1 MKTQVSLAS
10 PEDAAQA
17 SEWLLNTPDN
27 LLDPAVISYPN
38 LRTLKVDVDGE
49 PVLYVPFHPV
59 FCLESLGVKPGVSPR
74 KLAYALRK
82 AQDALEELAK
92 AYGIKEV
99 IQACKEPTTLAF
111 SLRHGYEKLPGE
123 VLRKKVS

>member
-10 PEDAAQA
+10 PEDADQA
-17 SEWLLNTPDN
+17 AEWLLNTPDN
-27 LLDPAVISYPN
+27 LLDPAVITYPN
-38 LRTLKVDVDGE
+38 LRTLRVDVDGE

-82 AQDALEELAK
+82 AQDALEELAR
-92 AYGIKEV
+92 AYGIKEIV
-99 IQACKEPTTLAF
+99 QACKEPTTLAF
-111 SLRHGYEKLPGE
+111 SQRHGYSQMPG
-123 VLRKKVS
+123 VTLRKKVS

>member
-38 LRTLKVDVDGE
+38 LRTLKVEVDGE
-49 PVLYVPFHPV
+49 SVLYVPFHPV

-92 AYGIKEV
+92 AYGISE
-99 IQACKEPTTLAF
+99 IMWACKDPSTINF
-111 SLRHGYEKLPGE
+111 SRRHGYSPMPGE

>member
-1 MKTQVSLAS
+1 MKTTVSLAQAS
-10 PEDAAQA
+10 DAAQA

-27 LLDPAVISYPN
+27 LLDSAVISYPN
-38 LRTLKVDVDGE
+38 LRTLKVEVDGE
-49 PVLYVPFHPV
+49 AVVYVPFHPV

-99 IQACKEPTTLAF
+99 LWACKEPSTLAF
-111 SLRHGYEKLPGE
+111 AQRHGYSPLPGTS
-123 VLRKKVS
+123 LHKKV